1 MQPRRPRR
9 AQQQFDELAS
19 ILLGDVA
26 ALGERGIESR
36 LTESFVRICFMTTTV
51 SSDFHIVIP
60 PEMRQSLALALAPG
74 QSLQIIQY
82 ENRIELIPIHPMQ
95 NARGML
101 RGIDTQIERE
111 GDRI

>member
-1 MQPRRPRR
+1 MSILQGAVAASNERAKSEKTTRLKR
-9 AQQQFDELAS
+9 AQ
-19 ILLGDVA
+19 
-26 ALGERGIESR
+26 SR
-36 LTESFVRICFMTTTV
+36 WRQTSVRISFMTTTV
-51 SSDFHIVIP
+51 SPDFHIVIP
-60 PEMRQSLALALAPG
+60 PEMRQSLALAPG
-74 QSLQIIQY
+74 QPLQIIQY

>member
-1 MQPRRPRR
+1 
-9 AQQQFDELAS
+9 
-19 ILLGDVA
+19 
-26 ALGERGIESR
+26 
-36 LTESFVRICFMTTTV
+36 MTITV

-60 PEMRQSLALALAPG
+60 PEVRQSLALALALAPG

-101 RGIDTQIERE
+101 RGIDTHIERE
-111 GDRI
+111 GDRV